1 MSYCL
6 NPECRS
12 PQNAQKAEVCKS
24 CGAKLLLKERYRAIA
39 AIGQGGFGRTF
50 LAIDEHK
57 PSKPRC
63 VIKQFLPTTQNP
75 RNQKK
80 AADLFEQEA
89 MRLEELGNHPQ
100 IPALLAHFRQDQ
112 QQYLV
117 QEYIAGSNLAD
128 VQATQGTAS
137 EAQVRSVLTNLLP
150 VLDFIH
156 AHQVIHRDIKPA
168 NIIALPG
175 SAFVSPPSAKQPD
188 WSVLLQAL
196 SQETAYGFRDFVN
209 ASNRFGE
216 WISGGLAQVPSNL
229 AIADYRRCQEM
240 ASQFACYARLGL
252 SQRQYL
258 VADASRLLYEM
269 RRKYARPEFSP
280 TAQLVLV
287 DFGAAKSIQL
297 GAIKA
302 AAGDPTRTGTAI
314 GSPGYTAP
322 EQANGKAVFAS
333 DLYSLGV
340 TCLHLLTAASPFDLF
355 DPHTNRWIWRQWL
368 PAPVSDRLARVLDQ
382 LIEPGLNQ
390 RYPAAAVALQ
400 DLEPSVLSIHLKR
413 SVEPA
418 ANLPEP
424 EPVARR
430 RTQPA
435 WQCVHTLVSPGKVYA
450 IALSPTEPI
459 LASSSGTTI
468 KLWDLQT
475 GQPLRTLSGHLDIVA
490 ALAISPDG
498 KLLISGSADKTIKI
512 WELATGQRLASLT
525 AHTDTVLAVAIAPDG
540 QSLASS
546 SFYDPITIWDIRT
559 GQEQDRFY
567 GHADRIDV
575 LTFSPDGKLLASGS
589 GDATIKL
596 WEFSTN
602 QERTLPGHGDRISAL
617 SFSPDGKTLAS
628 ASWDGSVKFWST
640 ATRRVKRTLPITGD
654 RVNAV
659 VFSSNGKT
667 LITGSTSLQLWN
679 IRTGKDLG
687 TLSDALSDIDTIAT
701 SAPYATVDAATGDTI
716 AIANR
721 NGKIQIWQAIGTAG

>member
-12 PQNAQKAEVCKS
+12 PQNAQKAEICKN
-24 CGAKLLLKERYRAIA
+24 CGAKLLLKERYRAISEL
-39 AIGQGGFGRTF
+39 GQGGFGRTF
-50 LAIDEHK
+50 LAIDDHK

-63 VIKQFLPTTQNP
+63 VIKQFLPATQNP

-100 IPALLAHFRQDQ
+100 IPALLAYFSQDQ

-117 QEYIAGSNLAD
+117 QEYVAGSNLAD
-128 VQATQGTAS
+128 VLATQGTAS
-137 EAQVRSVLTNLLP
+137 EAQVRSLLINLLP

-175 SAFVSPPSAKQPD
+175 SAFVSPPVSDQPD

-196 SQETAYGFRDFVN
+196 SQETACGFRDFVN
-209 ASNRFGE
+209 SSDRFGV
-216 WISGGLAQVPSNL
+216 WISGGLAQVPSSL

-240 ASQFACYARLGL
+240 ARQFAGYDRLGL
-252 SQRQYL
+252 AQRQYL

-269 RRKYARPEFSP
+269 RRKYARPEFAP
-280 TAQLVLV
+280 AAQIVLV
-287 DFGAAKSIQL
+287 DFGAAKSMNF
-297 GAIKA
+297 GTGKA
-302 AAGDPTRTGTAI
+302 VAGNPAHTGTAI

-322 EQANGKAVFAS
+322 EQASGKAVFAS

-340 TCLHLLTAASPFDLF
+340 TCLNLLTAASPFDLF
-355 DPHTNRWIWRQWL
+355 DPQTNCWIWRQWL
-368 PAPVSDRLARVLDQ
+368 PSPVGDRLGRVLDR
-382 LIEPGLNQ
+382 LIEPSLNQ

-400 DLEPSVLSIHLKR
+400 DLEPSLLSINLKR
-413 SVEPA
+413 GIEPA
-418 ANLPEP
+418 ATLP
-424 EPVARR
+424 EPVARHR
-430 RTQPA
+430 PQPD
-435 WQCVHTLVSPGKVYA
+435 WHCVHTIVSPGKVYA
-450 IALSPTEPI
+450 IVLSPTEPI

-490 ALAISPDG
+490 ALAITPDG
-498 KLLISGSADKTIKI
+498 KLLISGSADKTIKL
-512 WELATGQRLASLT
+512 WELTTGQRLASLN

-540 QSLASS
+540 QSFASS
-546 SFYDPITIWDIRT
+546 SFYDPIIVWDIRT
-559 GQEQDRFY
+559 GQEHDRFY

-596 WEFSTN
+596 WDFATS
-602 QERTLPGHGDRISAL
+602 QERTLQGHGDRISAI

-628 ASWDGSVKFWST
+628 ASWDGSVKLWST
-640 ATRRVKRTLPITGD
+640 ATRRVKRSLPIAAD
-654 RVNAV
+654 RVNSLA
-659 VFSSNGKT
+659 FSSNGKT
-667 LITGSTSLQLWN
+667 LITGSNSLQLWN
-679 IRTGKDLG
+679 VRTGKDLG
-687 TLSDALSDIDTIAT
+687 ILSDALSDIDTIAT
-701 SAPYATVDAATGDTI
+701 VDAATGETI
-716 AIANR
+716 ATANR
-721 NGKIQIWQAIGTAG
+721 NGKIQIWQTIEAIG